1 MLDYQN
7 IQQACDTKLLK
18 ELHFKQNNLTP
29 SSSSSCSTPTHTT
42 TVVQIH
48 NSGSNRSNNHKG
60 NCDTNLNNHKN
71 NNKIDHALTGAVAG
85 GKTKKSAV
93 EKENH
98 NNHNNIFNKNNN
110 KNGAKVQP
118 QQRHKNPKHEYYNVI
133 DNEMRAK
140 SPILRRFGD
149 SIDPH
154 QKRRSPVKSDGKYKF
169 SAENAD
175 RLSDKKDTNFSL
187 SKFLNM
193 EIKSPNVVKK
203 PYSNSNSSTNTNSSS
218 MNSFNSFDSVEQ
230 AIILGA
236 KGPNVGAEGNSYLG
250 PFNFRQLLRPTQGP
264 TESLRKRKGNVNP
277 PSPPPAQKGKNT

>member
-1 MLDYQN
+1 ML
-7 IQQACDTKLLK
+7 AAAT
-18 ELHFKQNNLTP
+18 T
-29 SSSSSCSTPTHTT
+29 THTT

-48 NSGSNRSNNHKG
+48 NSSNSNRSNNHKG
-60 NCDTNLNNHKN
+60 NCDTNLNNNRN
-71 NNKIDHALTGAVAG
+71 NNKIDHTLTGAVSGVG
-85 GKTKKSAV
+85 GKAKKNIV

-98 NNHNNIFNKNNN
+98 NNHNNIFGRNNN
-110 KNGAKVQP
+110 GKVKGANVIP
-118 QQRHKNPKHEYYNVI
+118 QQRHPHPKHEYYNVI
-133 DNEMRAK
+133 DSEMRAK

-154 QKRRSPVKSDGKYKF
+154 QKRRSPSKSDGKYKL
-169 SAENAD
+169 SSEHID
-175 RLSDKKDTNFSL
+175 RSSDKKESLDSKYTNFSL

-218 MNSFNSFDSVEQ
+218 LNSFNSFDSVEQ
-230 AIILGA
+230 AIILGS
-236 KGPNVGAEGNSYLG
+236 KGTNVTEGNSYLG